1 MQTLRRFSVA
11 LFSLLLLAS
20 TAHAQAPLLPD
31 AFPQYLSSTGAPLA
45 GGTLTFDAAGTTTP
59 QAIYSDATLSTP
71 LANPYTLDSAG
82 RPPLGIYLSAVAYKV
97 ILKDASGVTI
107 RTQDNV
113 YGATYLAS
121 LAVVPS
127 VQTTTSTGTIND
139 FATSSLTSNLVVLR
153 CNNAADLTLTGFT
166 AATTAGQQ
174 LLVVSV
180 GAGNVFLPHQNTG
193 SAAANRS
200 INFATSGSTPLA
212 AGIGVAKY
220 VYDTTTSRW
229 RLTVHEQG
237 AWITR
242 TFAAGNY
249 TGSAGAWTVA
259 SGNITVDAYYLHG
272 KTMTIAESLSGS
284 TSTTPGTQYRVLI
297 PASFSAAR
305 STDVGAQVTDNGTSV
320 AGLLQVNPASDA
332 TKLFFF
338 RADLAAF
345 TAGAANV
352 AVRGSI
358 TFEVT

>member
-11 LFSLLLLAS
+11 FVGLLLIAS
-20 TAHAQAPLLPD
+20 AARAQAPLMPE

-59 QAIYSDATLSTP
+59 QAVYSDATLSTP
-71 LANPYTLDSAG
+71 LANPYTLDSTG
-82 RPPLGIYLSAVAYKV
+82 RPPLGIYLSAVAYKI

-121 LAVVPS
+121 LAVAPS
-127 VQTTTSTGTIND
+127 VQTTTSTGTVND
-139 FATSSLTSNLVVLR
+139 FATASITSNLVVVR

-174 LLVVSV
+174 LLILSV

-193 SAAANRS
+193 SAAANRA
-200 INFATSGSTPLA
+200 INFATSGNTPLA
-212 AGIGVAKY
+212 AGVGLAKY

-237 AWITR
+237 TWITR

-249 TGSAGAWTVA
+249 TASAGTWTVA
-259 SGNITVDAYYLHG
+259 SATRDAYLLKG
-272 KTMTIAESLSGS
+272 RSLTFSVTVTGTTSGA
-284 TSTTPGTQYRVLI
+284 P
-297 PASFSAAR
+297 
-305 STDVGAQVTDNGTSV
+305 VTVKVALPTAGTS
-320 AGLLQVNPASDA
+320 
-332 TKLFFF
+332 
-338 RADLAAF
+338 AF
-345 TAGAANV
+345 TAAASDFTTYYVQGNGSGGAEGGYANV
-352 AVRGSI
+352 TAASTVVNYQRFANTAFGAGTVTVDGVF
-358 TFEVT
+358 TFEIQ